1 MKKKNREND
10 KKSKLCR
17 YEWSRGGLQM
27 AEKETRIYF
36 LIYKKKDDS
45 KIYLRDSS
53 MEKQYGTSDNDNYQ

>member
-1 MKKKNREND
+1 
-10 KKSKLCR
+10 
-17 YEWSRGGLQM
+17 M
-27 AEKETRIYF
+27 AEKEVRIYF